1 MINAIN
7 AINAAASSSAGVTGT
22 IGQTGTSDSSSSIGQ
37 LGNTLGKDAFLKLLV
52 AQLKYQDPSKPADAS
67 QFMAETAQFTLVE
80 KFDALAASNTA
91 MLNAT
96 QVQAATSMVGKQV
109 TWTDA
114 SGKAAKG
121 VVSSVA
127 INNGVPSLR
136 VGELDVALSSV
147 TEVKAASTT

>member
-1 MINAIN
+1 MTS
-7 AINAAASSSAGVTGT
+7 AINAAASSGGVTGT
-22 IGQTGTSDSSSSIGQ
+22 IGQNGTSGSSTTSA
-37 LGNTLGKDAFLKLLV
+37 LGSNTLGKDAFLKLLV
-52 AQLKYQDPSKPADAS
+52 AQLRYQDPSKPADSA

-91 MLNAT
+91 VLNAT
-96 QVQAATSMVGKQV
+96 QTQAATAMVGKQV

-114 SGKAAKG
+114 SGKPASG

-127 INNGVPSLR
+127 IKNGVPSLR
-136 VGELDVALSSV
+136 VGALEIGLSEV